1 MEYSLFQFLQLNV
14 ELDVSIALQATYVI
28 KPQTVTRES

>member
-1 MEYSLFQFLQLNV
+1 LNV

-28 KPQTVTRES
+28 KPQTVTRESWEHVGN